1 MKEGSGRCNNCCARF
16 YLKGSTVEL
25 FDRIGIGGMLV
36 QVLCVDVRSDID
48 LRVIVEAHHCIIMND
63 VADMFLGLRESID
76 SDDGLLKKLS
86 TS

>member
-1 MKEGSGRCNNCCARF
+1 
-16 YLKGSTVEL
+16 
-25 FDRIGIGGMLV
+25 MLV
-36 QVLCVDVRSDID
+36 QVLCVDVRSDIH
-48 LRVIVEAHHCIIMND
+48 LRVIIEAHHCIIMND